1 MHSALRLGMLSLRTK
16 PISYRIL
23 PISLFFVLHMHPS
36 PPCTLSMQVKHTAD
50 ASHASQLYWV
60 HDGPLLAY
68 LGVAPDRGTFAPTV
82 IRREAMLKEVTAI
95 SHEPGTWVGGWVGG
109 WVGVLTLLLVCG
121 GVWCGRACVRA
132 CEIHLAVFL
141 CLPSSQG
148 QSSRTE
154 HHCVVLFAAWRS
166 RFRCSYVNIHTHV
179 FMLRSHPPPLQAPS
193 TRTAWAS
200 CSGTP
205 SPITSAPKPQ
215 QRAQPAAPV
224 PAALTSPKTTQPKKR
239 KRPNKPTKSTQTSAT
254 H

>member
-109 WVGVLTLLLVCG
+109 WGYLRFCLCVVVFGAGV
-121 GVWCGRACVRA
+121 RACVRA
-132 CEIHLAVFL
+132 RYI
-141 CLPSSQG
+141 
-148 QSSRTE
+148 
-154 HHCVVLFAAWRS
+154 WR
-166 RFRCSYVNIHTHV
+166 FSYVSQVLKGNLHELNIIV
-179 FMLRSHPPPLQAPS
+179 
-193 TRTAWAS
+193 S
-200 CSGTP
+200 CCLLLG
-205 SPITSAPKPQ
+205 AH
-215 QRAQPAAPV
+215 AFVA
-224 PAALTSPKTTQPKKR
+224 
-239 KRPNKPTKSTQTSAT
+239 
-254 H
+254 HM